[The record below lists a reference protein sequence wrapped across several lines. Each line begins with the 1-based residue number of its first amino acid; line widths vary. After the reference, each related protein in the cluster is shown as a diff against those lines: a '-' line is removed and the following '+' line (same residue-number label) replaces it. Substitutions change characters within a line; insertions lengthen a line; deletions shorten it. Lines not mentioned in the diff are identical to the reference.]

1 MPREEGCDAGGGVS
15 KASWEALN
23 LSLLPRFQVKR
34 GLAIRVNILTLCFSS
49 LGRRWGREMR
59 RNFDGLWG
67 SRLRAIFGAI
77 MRGFQESR
85 GKTTTAKK
93 YKKQDVLF

>member
-1 MPREEGCDAGGGVS
+1 MPREEGWDAGGGGDQ
-15 KASWEALN
+15 AIWEPLN

-34 GLAIRVNILTLCFSS
+34 GLAIRVKILTSCFSS

-77 MRGFQESR
+77 M
-85 GKTTTAKK
+85 
-93 YKKQDVLF
+93 